1 MKQKPSTSTV
11 IQFYSSMWQSYVYIF
26 LLFLCIHYVSIII
39 YCNLQRIDHAKIC
52 IIIISLRYS
61 AGLWKVY
68 GSFPDSAPGKK
79 YAVTRLCSRHE
90 LSRASLRF
98 LRVAT
103 RETENVEGWKK
114 DGGKGKKWRRRREKT
129 VVETCRDVERNND
142 SRCRRVRRSEL
153 VISHSAMR

>member
-1 MKQKPSTSTV
+1 
-11 IQFYSSMWQSYVYIF
+11 MWQSELYVRC
-26 LLFLCIHYVSIII
+26 LLFLCIHVRFNIHLLRLTNDRRPPENIHNHQSTIFGWSS
-39 YCNLQRIDHAKIC
+39 R
-52 IIIISLRYS
+52 SLWQFSR
-61 AGLWKVY
+61 LRPWR
-68 GSFPDSAPGKK
+68 KK

-103 RETENVEGWKK
+103 RETEDVEGWKK
-114 DGGKGKKWRRRREKT
+114 DGEKGKKWRRRGEKT
-129 VVETCRDVERNND
+129 VVETRRDVERNND